1 VISTVNGDAN
11 VPFYKEFGNQG
22 VKATD
27 IPVIAF
33 SVGEEEL
40 AGLDT
45 KPLVGHLAAWS
56 YFQSVDTPENK
67 AFIAKW
73 RAYTKNP
80 KRVTNDP
87 MESAYIGVKLWAKAV
102 QKAGSDSPVKI
113 RHGFDDQKLLAPE
126 GEVTICPATH
136 HTYKTPRVGQLQP
149 NGQFE
154 VVWNGV
160 KPIKPEPFPDTRTRA
175 QWETYLHELYAGWG
189 NQWAAPEE

>member
-1 VISTVNGDAN
+1 VKPQDTPTLSFSIGEQEVRNLDPAQMAGD
-11 VPFYKEFGNQG
+11 Y
-22 VKATD
+22 
-27 IPVIAF
+27 
-33 SVGEEEL
+33 
-40 AGLDT
+40 
-45 KPLVGHLAAWS
+45 AAWN
-56 YFQSVDTPENK
+56 YFQSLDTPESK
-67 AFIAKW
+67 QFVSRFLGHFGQQ
-73 RAYTKNP
+73 RA
-80 KRVTNDP
+80 VTDP

-136 HTYKTPRVGQLQP
+136 HAYKTPRVGQLQP